1 MKMILVVKKKWGN
14 EIFRCGKDWEIRGCS
29 TKKRGIVRIAV
40 SGTGLVIGE
49 VTLCNVL
56 PLTREIWETNKKHH
70 HVNMTWDELIKIYK
84 KPYAWVMTEQHE
96 YTVPKKYYHPR
107 GAVIWIKE
115 QND

>member
-1 MKMILVVKKKWGN
+1 MILVVKKKWGN
-14 EIFRCGKDWEIRGCS
+14 EIFHCGKDWEIRGCS

-84 KPYAWVMTEQHE
+84 KPYA
-96 YTVPKKYYHPR
+96 
-107 GAVIWIKE
+107 
-115 QND
+115 